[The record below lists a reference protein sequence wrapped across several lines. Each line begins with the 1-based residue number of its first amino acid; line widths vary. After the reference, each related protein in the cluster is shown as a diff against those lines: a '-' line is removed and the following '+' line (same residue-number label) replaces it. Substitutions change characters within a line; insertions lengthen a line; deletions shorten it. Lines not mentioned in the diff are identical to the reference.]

1 MDTWTITLTLD
12 TAPLD
17 EAGLHELV
25 RALPGG
31 SAGRSPYGPQL
42 RVGVHL
48 LADNPEQA
56 VAVARVL
63 VHTALASI
71 GAETIGDPLA
81 VEVLTEDEA
90 DRRLAVADARH
101 DSGLPPMYSTKQA
114 AELLGVTPGAIRQRA
129 ESGTIPTRK
138 VGDAGWIFPAAAIDA
153 LAAMKGRK
161 PGPAPSPPNR
171 LHANRRAAGELSD

>member
-12 TAPLD
+12 ADPLD

-25 RALPGG
+25 RGLPPGG

-48 LADNPEQA
+48 LADYPEQA
-56 VAVARVL
+56 VAAARVL
-63 VHTALASI
+63 VYSVLAAI
-71 GAETIGDPLA
+71 GAESLGDPVA

-101 DSGLPPMYSTKQA
+101 DSGIPPLYSTKQA

-129 ESGTIPTRK
+129 EGGTIPTRK
-138 VGDAGWIFPAAAIDA
+138 VGDAGWVFPAAAIDA
-153 LAAMKGRK
+153 LAAAKQR
-161 PGPAPSPPNR
+161 
-171 LHANRRAAGELSD
+171 GEDV